1 MKNLIKS
8 SKLASGVDEAKCANY
23 YACELT
29 RDDITVREFLEA
41 VKRSVSEGRKGVKD
55 GGSHFFDEIRAEVKL
70 TTDAFTA
77 HTLDASV
84 KFKDESSA
92 DYYVSDGH
100 GEMADVT
107 AEQFA
112 ERFGSYFVS
121 VCYWFAGLGS
131 PNYYLRVRKPGECAG
146 MSDASVLMWASHMVK
161 EAATTVGLFEACRD
175 RTNSLWS
182 RAYSLITALVEVD
195 RELIRT
201 ARGIANHG
209 VSGDEKPEELDVED
223 VSELVL
229 DRGMELA
236 ASQLYM
242 MKARGSEGKPKTE
255 KNAKPL
261 VHWEA
266 K

>member
-1 MKNLIKS
+1 
-8 SKLASGVDEAKCANY
+8 
-23 YACELT
+23 LT

-55 GGSHFFDEIRAEVKL
+55 GGSHFFEEIRAEVKL

-77 HTLDASV
+77 HTLDASA

-92 DYYVSDGH
+92 DYFVSDGH
-100 GEMADVT
+100 GEIADVT

-131 PNYYLRVRKPGECAG
+131 PQYYLRVRRPGEGAG

-161 EAATTVGLFEACRD
+161 EAATTLGLFDACRD

-182 RAYSLITALVEVD
+182 SAYSLITALLEVD
-195 RELIRT
+195 CELIRT
-201 ARGIANHG
+201 ARGIANQG
-209 VSGDEKPEELDVED
+209 VSGDEKPNELDVEE

-229 DRGMELA
+229 DRGRELA

-242 MKARGSEGKPKTE
+242 MKARGFEKKPSEREKGEPLVEWNASEGVKQ
-255 KNAKPL
+255 
-261 VHWEA
+261 
-266 K
+266 